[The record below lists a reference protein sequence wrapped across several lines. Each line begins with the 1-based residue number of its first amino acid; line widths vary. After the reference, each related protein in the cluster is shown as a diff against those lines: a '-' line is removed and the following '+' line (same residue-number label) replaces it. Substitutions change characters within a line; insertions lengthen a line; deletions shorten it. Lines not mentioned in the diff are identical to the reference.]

1 MDDGT
6 LIKNKGIKFASNSFT
21 LNEVKLLSNV
31 LTEKYDLKTSIVK
44 TGAVNQYNLY
54 IVKSSL
60 DTFRGI
66 VKPYIPETIY
76 KLYSF

>member
-6 LIKNKGIKFASNSFT
+6 LIKNKGIKFASNCFT

-31 LTEKYDLKTSIVK
+31 LIEKYDLKTSIVK

-60 DTFRGI
+60 DIFRDI
-66 VKPYIPETIY
+66 VKPYIPETMLY
-76 KLYSF
+76 KLYY